1 MNKIPSRLS
10 QKSTLLRFLG
20 TLIAFGLL
28 VYLLSQQGW
37 HEIEASIR
45 EISFWRF
52 VLAFGL
58 MAISRVLVSIRWYV
72 LLRASDPK
80 VSFWQTFCIT
90 FAGLFATNFLPTTVG
105 GDVIRLAGGIKYKID
120 AAICAASLIV
130 DRLVGMAAM
139 ATAIPFAIPN
149 LLAAPLFSV
158 HPHFFLAFLMPL
170 KLRELLKKVWTTGL
184 KVINRLFVALSI
196 WLKQPVSLLTA
207 LIVTWMHMFC
217 LFGILYLFLT
227 GMNEHIS
234 FWSVMGLYSLTYF
247 VTLLPISINGYG
259 LQEVSMTMIFSR
271 LGGVSVASGLTTA
284 LLFRTIMMLTSLP
297 GALTVPGMLSAD
309 AALTKSSNPQP
320 SDDLGTP

>member
-1 MNKIPSRLS
+1 MNKIPSRLT
-10 QKSTLLRFLG
+10 QKSTLLRILG

-52 VLAFGL
+52 VLAFVL
-58 MAISRVLVSIRWYV
+58 MAVSRVLVSIRWYV

-80 VSFWQTFCIT
+80 VTFWETLCIT

-105 GDVIRLAGGIKYKID
+105 GDVVRLAGGIKYKID

-139 ATAIPFAIPN
+139 ATALPFAIPSM
-149 LLAAPLFSV
+149 LATPLFSSQV
-158 HPHFFLAFLMPL
+158 PLSLASLIPL
-170 KLRELLKKVWTTGL
+170 KLRELSRKAWTTGL

-196 WLKQPVSLLTA
+196 WLKQPFSLLSA
-207 LIVTWMHMFC
+207 FVITWMHMLC
-217 LFGILYLFLT
+217 LFSILYLFLT
-227 GMNEHIS
+227 GMNESIP

-271 LGGVSVASGLTTA
+271 LGGVSVASSLTTA

-297 GALTVPGMLSAD
+297 GALTVPGMLTSD
-309 AALTKSSNPQP
+309 ASLAKSSKTQP